1 MKTVLLLGDSIRQNY
16 ELYVKQALKNQ
27 AYVYYPNDNCMFTQ
41 FTLRYLHDWYRAVLT
56 GRLPD
61 IVHFNCGLWD
71 VLRLSNEEITFN
83 DLETYI
89 INLSRIVE
97 RILFLSPEA
106 EILFAT
112 TTPVQEPGFT
122 PGQNYGCR
130 KNLDIIRFNEAAVQ
144 MFSDKRYSNNK
155 TVMIDD
161 LYRVAVSLPKEAY
174 SDNVHYDTELGMSR
188 LGDAVVESLLPLLE

>member
-16 ELYVKQALKNQ
+16 ELYVKQALKNR

-41 FTLRYLHDWYRAVLT
+41 FTLRYLHDWYRAVLA
-56 GRLPD
+56 GQLPD

-83 DLETYI
+83 DLETYV

-97 RILFLSPEA
+97 RILFLSSET

-122 PGQNYGCR
+122 PGKNYGCR
-130 KNLDIIRFNEAAVQ
+130 KNLDIVRFNEAAVQ

-174 SDNVHYDTELGMSR
+174 SDDVHYDTELGRRR